1 MIRMF
6 RSRDSAEAIELVD
19 GEMAT
24 IKRVIQFTGCPV
36 TVNYDTEGN
45 VVAGI
50 IKSPNEMLVAKVGQ
64 FICKESSG
72 KLSVCDYE
80 KLIEKYEE
88 ITEETAS

>member
-24 IKRVIQFTGCPV
+24 IKRAIQFTGYPM
-36 TVNYDTEGN
+36 TVNYDIEGN
-45 VVAGI
+45 VTAGI

-64 FICKESSG
+64 FICKESNG
-72 KLSVCDYE
+72 KISVCDYE
-80 KLIEKYEE
+80 QLIGKYEE
-88 ITEETAS
+88 VTEETAS

>member
-24 IKRVIQFTGCPV
+24 IKRVIQFTGYPV
-36 TVNYDTEGN
+36 KVNYDVEGN
-45 VVAGI
+45 VTAGI

-64 FICKESSG
+64 FICKESSR

-80 KLIEKYEE
+80 KLIERYEE

>member
-1 MIRMF
+1 MIRIF

-19 GEMAT
+19 GEMAI
-24 IKRVIQFTGCPV
+24 IKRVIQFTGYPV
-36 TVNYDTEGN
+36 TVNYDVEGN

-80 KLIEKYEE
+80 QLIGKYEE
-88 ITEETAS
+88 VTEGTAS